1 MANRHK
7 NHKKLFNALT
17 GLKSEWFGWLTNMRL
32 WKVFK
37 KKVYFNWGPKC
48 TMRKFFFRDLNSK
61 PKMDL
66 TLIITNQSLDKSDTN
81 HTLTNQKFLT
91 SNLF

>member
-32 WKVFK
+32 CKVFK
-37 KKVYFNWGPKC
+37 KKYISIEYGK
-48 TMRKFFFRDLNSK
+48 
-61 PKMDL
+61 
-66 TLIITNQSLDKSDTN
+66 I
-81 HTLTNQKFLT
+81 
-91 SNLF
+91 